1 MKDSTTQNEAA
12 MKKAMKKAMKG
23 IKLST
28 ILRWA
33 GTTGIGFG
41 VFLVFSALSGL
52 PIEMP
57 FISPESMPGFEV
69 VSSGLV
75 LWALVMLLVGMA
87 GLYAREPEPGA
98 AKVIGW
104 EEVEPEELEEDL
116 DEGLDEELRRMVASL
131 R

>member
-1 MKDSTTQNEAA
+1 MKFQ
-12 MKKAMKKAMKG
+12 

-33 GTTGIGFG
+33 GPAGIGFG

-98 AKVIGW
+98 AKVIEW
-104 EEVEPEELEEDL
+104 ED
-116 DEGLDEELRRMVASL
+116 DDLDEELGHLLEAEVTKAS
-131 R
+131 

>member
-1 MKDSTTQNEAA
+1 
-12 MKKAMKKAMKG
+12 MKKAMKG
-23 IKLST
+23 VKLST

-33 GTTGIGFG
+33 GPAGIGFG

-98 AKVIGW
+98 AKVVAW
-104 EEVEPEELEEDL
+104 KDVEL
-116 DEGLDEELRRMVASL
+116 DDDFDEELGRLLEAEATKAP
-131 R
+131 

>member
-1 MKDSTTQNEAA
+1 MKS
-12 MKKAMKKAMKG
+12 

-33 GTTGIGFG
+33 DPAGIGFG

-52 PIEMP
+52 PIEVP
-57 FISPESMPGFEV
+57 FVTPENAPGFEV

-75 LWALVMLLVGMA
+75 LFALVMLLVGMA

-98 AKVIGW
+98 ARVIAW
-104 EEVEPEELEEDL
+104 EEVEPEED
-116 DEGLDEELRRMVASL
+116 LDEELEKLVEAEKGMVK
-131 R
+131 

>member
-1 MKDSTTQNEAA
+1 M
-12 MKKAMKKAMKG
+12 KAMG
-23 IKLST
+23 RIKLST

-33 GTTGIGFG
+33 GPAGIGFG

-98 AKVIGW
+98 AKVVAW
-104 EEVEPEELEEDL
+104 EDVELDGDL
-116 DEGLDEELRRMVASL
+116 DGDLDEELERLL
-131 R
+131 RTEATKAP